1 MEKSSKRGKI
11 PQSDWPLIMARYE
24 AGETLSSIARTYD
37 CSPPAI
43 SYVISRSRA
52 RHPDG
57 ETARQPTSPT
67 PAGEPQLIKA
77 ANGDA
82 AAGGIGRP
90 QPVMPEAAPPAPS
103 AAEQPR
109 GETPPVHSQPIA
121 VPVPSAGDRRI
132 DIRPRDGNGFGRP
145 GGGER
150 EPQPSGPFMRS
161 APPPAPR
168 PAVPNHPTGPAN
180 GDPRGRLHL
189 SLGNGSPAHNGAPA
203 LEPRPPERPYA
214 PAAPQPPVHGAGER
228 GPWSPAPQQR
238 SPGPTDQT
246 RYGPAPNGSPEP
258 ARTDQ
263 PGGYGRGDGQ
273 SAQRKEGSSTYI
285 DQELRTRVDGD
296 IAAFL
301 TAFDAALLEDT
312 QESRAA
318 LREATDRLLRA
329 GARTRIELERLEAR
343 MPLPPRDGGRQSEPV
358 WRQR

>member
-1 MEKSSKRGKI
+1 
-11 PQSDWPLIMARYE
+11 
-24 AGETLSSIARTYD
+24 
-37 CSPPAI
+37 
-43 SYVISRSRA
+43 
-52 RHPDG
+52 
-57 ETARQPTSPT
+57 
-67 PAGEPQLIKA
+67 
-77 ANGDA
+77 
-82 AAGGIGRP
+82 
-90 QPVMPEAAPPAPS
+90 VMPEAAPPAPS

>member
-43 SYVISRSRA
+43 SYVVSRSRA

-57 ETARQPTSPT
+57 EPARP
-67 PAGEPQLIKA
+67 PAPVGEPQLIKA
-77 ANGDA
+77 ANGEG
-82 AAGGIGRP
+82 AGGISK
-90 QPVMPEAAPPAPS
+90 PPAAAASP
-103 AAEQPR
+103 APVTAEQPH
-109 GETPPVHSQPIA
+109 GETPTVHTQPTA
-121 VPVPSAGDRRI
+121 SPGLSAGDRRI
-132 DIRPRDGNGFGRP
+132 DVRPRDGNGFARP
-145 GGGER
+145 VSGER
-150 EPQPSGPFMRS
+150 EPQPAGPFGRT
-161 APPPAPR
+161 APPLAPAPR
-168 PAVPNHPTGPAN
+168 PALTNHPAGPAN
-180 GDPRGRLHL
+180 GDQRPKLHL
-189 SLGNGSPAHNGAPA
+189 SLGNGSPAHNGSPAP
-203 LEPRPPERPYA
+203 EPRPPERPFA
-214 PAAPQPPVHGAGER
+214 PAAPQPPLHGSGER
-228 GPWSPAPQQR
+228 GPWSPAPPQR
-238 SPGPTDQT
+238 NPGPTDQP
-246 RYGPAPNGSPEP
+246 RYTPSSNGSSEP
-258 ARTDQ
+258 ARIEQ
-263 PGGYGRGDGQ
+263 PGAYGRGDGQ
-273 SAQRKEGSSTYI
+273 PAQRKDAGGAYI

-301 TAFDAALLEDT
+301 TAFDAALAADT

>member
-11 PQSDWPLIMARYE
+11 PQADWPLIMARYE

-57 ETARQPTSPT
+57 DTARPQTSPT

-82 AAGGIGRP
+82 AIGGIGRP
-90 QPVMPEAAPPAPS
+90 QPVMPEAAPPALSPT
-103 AAEQPR
+103 EQPR
-109 GETPPVHSQPIA
+109 GESPPIHIQPPA
-121 VPVPSAGDRRI
+121 APVAGDRRI
-132 DIRPRDGNGFGRP
+132 DIRPRDGNGFARP
-145 GGGER
+145 AGGER

-203 LEPRPPERPYA
+203 LESRPPERPYA
-214 PAAPQPPVHGAGER
+214 PAAPQPPLHNAGER
-228 GPWSPAPQQR
+228 GPWSPAPPQR
-238 SPGPTDQT
+238 NPGPVDQT
-246 RYGPAPNGSPEP
+246 RHAPPPNGSPEP

-273 SAQRKEGSSTYI
+273 PAQRKDGNSTYI

-296 IAAFL
+296 IAVFL
-301 TAFDAALLEDT
+301 AAFDAALAEDT